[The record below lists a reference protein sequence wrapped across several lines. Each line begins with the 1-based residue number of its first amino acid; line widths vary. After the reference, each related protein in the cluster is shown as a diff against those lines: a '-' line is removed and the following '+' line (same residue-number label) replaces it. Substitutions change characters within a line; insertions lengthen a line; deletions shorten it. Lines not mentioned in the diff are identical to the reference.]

1 MCVYRWKGVGGH
13 TLALFTGGKAPAGMI
28 YDVFRRKGTGEH
40 KKFFERKNSTMKK
53 LNKKGFTIVELVIVI
68 AVIAILAGVLIP
80 TFATVVTKANQSK
93 AMQEA
98 RNEYQAYLAE
108 YAAELDTT
116 KKLVVVTGDY
126 AFEVKDGQFDE
137 TVRKAA
143 DYSTYTAAGKADLSK
158 VYAKADAGA
167 TAGFTYEKGI
177 YTAVET
183 GATYVLAT
191 PAADL
196 GSTTVRIYVAE

>member
-1 MCVYRWKGVGGH
+1 
-13 TLALFTGGKAPAGMI
+13 
-28 YDVFRRKGTGEH
+28 
-40 KKFFERKNSTMKK
+40 MKK

-137 TVRKAA
+137 TVRKKT
-143 DYSTYTAAGKADLSK
+143 DYTTTEEDLSK
-158 VYAKADAGA
+158 VYVKATTYKNG
-167 TAGFTYEKGI
+167 TKYFTKDGGI
-177 YTAVET
+177 YTSATVENEEAFKAGT
-183 GATYVLAT
+183 FYVADT
-191 PAADL
+191 NAADL
-196 GSTTVRIYVAE
+196 GSANVYIYAVTTP

>member
-1 MCVYRWKGVGGH
+1 
-13 TLALFTGGKAPAGMI
+13 
-28 YDVFRRKGTGEH
+28 
-40 KKFFERKNSTMKK
+40 MKK

-143 DYSTYTAAGKADLSK
+143 DYSTYTDADKADLSK
-158 VYAKADAGA
+158 VYAKADSTA
-167 TAGFTYEKGI
+167 TAGYTYEKGI
-177 YTAVET
+177 YTAVT
-183 GATYVLAT
+183 SGATYVLAT

-196 GSTTVRIYVAE
+196 GSTTVGIYVAE